1 MVSSFCFPPPTS
13 VTNSSTFIP
22 HLGFFN
28 YDKESAGLL
37 FCPLFVDF
45 HSWHCTPCVPSFP
58 PPYLKILIGCRSTAS
73 SHLPLIIQ
81 VFVSVLLWDY
91 KPKLPKKL
99 DHRSVSY
106 QVVHPC
112 IQRTVCRAPRVKF
125 RCWKSLLDFRLGF
138 WDIDIYVNRS
148 PW

>member
-81 VFVSVLLWDY
+81 VFVSVLLCIRSFFRFSSR
-91 KPKLPKKL
+91 LVH
-99 DHRSVSY
+99 HRFLSRVPCAKQ
-106 QVVHPC
+106 QVLISHLFY
-112 IQRTVCRAPRVKF
+112 T
-125 RCWKSLLDFRLGF
+125 
-138 WDIDIYVNRS
+138 
-148 PW
+148 